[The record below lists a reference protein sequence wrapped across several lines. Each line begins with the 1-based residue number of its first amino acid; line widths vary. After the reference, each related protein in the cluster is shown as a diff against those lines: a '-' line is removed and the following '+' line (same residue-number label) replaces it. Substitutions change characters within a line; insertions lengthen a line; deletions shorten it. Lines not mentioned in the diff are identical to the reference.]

1 MAFSPDG
8 TLLCTGAEDGTAQI
22 WEWKKQRPI
31 GQPLVHLKDVR
42 QVRFS
47 TDGAALLTASHDG
60 IAKLWQVLAGQ
71 SLVKSFDHPAP
82 VLTAVFAPDG
92 KSILTGCHNGD
103 NGAAGAAR
111 LWRIDGSSA
120 ECTTLSQNGQ
130 VLGEAYSPDGMLAAT
145 AGNNRTVKLWDLKT
159 GKMVLECPHPGVVK
173 AVAFSREGRSL
184 AFAGQGQVVQLWDL
198 KQRRQLESWNS
209 QTDAWVWSLSFSP
222 DDRYLMT
229 DGGPAARIWHVKSNG
244 PRTKPVAELK
254 HEGEVRVALF
264 RPDGK
269 AILTCSED
277 HTAKLWRL
285 NEDRVYSI
293 AEFHHAAPVLAGAFT
308 NDARKIATASADG
321 TVRVWDADNGSSLSP
336 PLVHDSKVIAVT
348 FSPDGESVV
357 AGCDDGTARLWRVTS
372 GAWWSAVLYHHGP
385 VTAVAFHPT
394 NNRLILTASTDGS
407 ARLWT
412 MPDPVAGSA
421 DELERKFK
429 FETGMEIHSENKA
442 KAAGNNGPLF
452 PIDPAQW
459 RSLKHALQNASG
471 SH

>member
-1 MAFSPDG
+1 
-8 TLLCTGAEDGTAQI
+8 
-22 WEWKKQRPI
+22 
-31 GQPLVHLKDVR
+31 
-42 QVRFS
+42 
-47 TDGAALLTASHDG
+47 
-60 IAKLWQVLAGQ
+60 
-71 SLVKSFDHPAP
+71 
-82 VLTAVFAPDG
+82 
-92 KSILTGCHNGD
+92 
-103 NGAAGAAR
+103 
-111 LWRIDGSSA
+111 
-120 ECTTLSQNGQ
+120 
-130 VLGEAYSPDGMLAAT
+130 
-145 AGNNRTVKLWDLKT
+145 
-159 GKMVLECPHPGVVK
+159 
-173 AVAFSREGRSL
+173 
-184 AFAGQGQVVQLWDL
+184 
-198 KQRRQLESWNS
+198 
-209 QTDAWVWSLSFSP
+209 
-222 DDRYLMT
+222 
-229 DGGPAARIWHVKSNG
+229 
-244 PRTKPVAELK
+244 LK